1 MEIKGGENIH
11 KILLKPLVLL
21 SVVTFLIFFSFA
33 LQRPFIPVFMEEKL
47 GASILEVGYA
57 ASILGLTGVLL
68 AVPAGFISD
77 RIGRRIPIIIGTFFW
92 AGSLAYISIAT
103 DPLHV
108 ILSFAVA
115 GAGTVL
121 FDASISAYV
130 GDISSPDKLG
140 RVYGI
145 FNAAIQAGFA
155 TGPIVGAL
163 LIMQMGYRDT
173 FLATA
178 VLPMIAIV
186 IVIGTRAHSN
196 VNANEK
202 IEDSLKPIKIYRSGV
217 IWTGWISIFC
227 FSLLLAGVGVLAPLY
242 VKFLGFN
249 EFFIGALFTTQA
261 LTGAFG
267 RLPFGRLID
276 NTKRITHFMEW
287 GLLIMAMSTIG
298 FVLSSD
304 GGWLLLMMALF
315 GLGFSLAFMSA
326 TVNIARGTNVSNRGL
341 AMGFGSMFRFAGF
354 TVGPW
359 IGSLVASS
367 QDSLNVGFTNGFIAI
382 ASFSLVSIP
391 LLLIIENWRKGK
403 DIMKNPI

>member
-1 MEIKGGENIH
+1 MTIKVREDIQKLSLN
-11 KILLKPLVLL
+11 PLVLL
-21 SVVTFLIFFSFA
+21 SIVTFLIFFSFA
-33 LQRPFIPVFMEEKL
+33 LQRPFVPVFMEEKI

-57 ASILGLTGVLL
+57 ASVLGLAGVIL

-77 RIGRRIPIIIGTFFW
+77 KIGRRIPIIIGTLLW

-103 DPLHV
+103 DPSQV
-108 ILSFAVA
+108 ILSFIVA

-140 RVYGI
+140 RAYGI
-145 FNAAIQAGFA
+145 FNAAIQTGFA
-155 TGPIVGAL
+155 AGPIAGAV
-163 LIMQMGYRDT
+163 LIMQVGYRDT
-173 FLATA
+173 FLATS
-178 VLPMIAIV
+178 VLPLIAIV
-186 IVIGTRAHSN
+186 IVSISRSHRYENTSEHS
-196 VNANEK
+196 
-202 IEDSLKPIKIYRSGV
+202 IESTLKSTKIYRSGV

-242 VKFLGFN
+242 VRFLGFN
-249 EFFIGALFTTQA
+249 EFFIGALFTIQA
-261 LTGAFG
+261 ITSAFG

-276 NTKRITHFMEW
+276 NTKRIIRFMEW
-287 GLLIMAMSTIG
+287 GLLIMAVSTIG

-304 GGWLLLMMALF
+304 GGWLLLMMALS
-315 GLGFSLAFMSA
+315 GLGFSLAFVSA

-359 IGSLVASS
+359 VGSLMVSN
-367 QDSLNVGFTNGFIAI
+367 QTSLNIGFTNGFVAI
-382 ASFSLVSIP
+382 ASFSFVSVP
-391 LLLIIENWRKGK
+391 LLILIDYWQK
-403 DIMKNPI
+403 DKYLYK

>member
-92 AGSLAYISIAT
+92 TGSLAYISIAT

-202 IEDSLKPIKIYRSGV
+202 IEDSLKPIKI
-217 IWTGWISIFC
+217 
-227 FSLLLAGVGVLAPLY
+227 
-242 VKFLGFN
+242 
-249 EFFIGALFTTQA
+249 
-261 LTGAFG
+261 
-267 RLPFGRLID
+267 
-276 NTKRITHFMEW
+276 
-287 GLLIMAMSTIG
+287 
-298 FVLSSD
+298 
-304 GGWLLLMMALF
+304 
-315 GLGFSLAFMSA
+315 
-326 TVNIARGTNVSNRGL
+326 
-341 AMGFGSMFRFAGF
+341 
-354 TVGPW
+354 
-359 IGSLVASS
+359 
-367 QDSLNVGFTNGFIAI
+367 
-382 ASFSLVSIP
+382 
-391 LLLIIENWRKGK
+391 
-403 DIMKNPI
+403 